1 VSGIGGVLPR
11 GVVAQVRRNP
21 TRRVTVSDMSSPVI
35 AAHIH
40 RGAAGTNGPIV
51 VPFVAPT
58 TGMSQGCVSV
68 ADALLNEIRSDPGGF
83 YVNVHTT
90 AHPGGEIRGKL
101 TRDQ

>member
-1 VSGIGGVLPR
+1 
-11 GVVAQVRRNP
+11 
-21 TRRVTVSDMSSPVI
+21 MSSPVI

-83 YVNVHTT
+83 YVNVLTT
-90 AHPGGEIRGKL
+90 AHPGGEIRGQL
-101 TRDQ
+101 TRG